1 MVKKLPGLP
10 KVTVDKEYLPSPAE
24 LKVLVF
30 TVIGAKG
37 MLIVGECDEH
47 DLTWSAKA
55 TTASSSY

>member
-1 MVKKLPGLP
+1 
-10 KVTVDKEYLPSPAE
+10 
-24 LKVLVF
+24 VF